1 MLNIFKKF
9 IEILDLCYRDGRK
22 VTILI
27 TLGLVLSA
35 LFEMLSLGALI
46 PIISIVFSETETGF
60 STIDQLI
67 NNYTYEQKL
76 IYLAFTLFLIFLF
89 KSIYQTLLYYYQG
102 KYTANLSTAIGNYL
116 YKSFINLDYLQH
128 IKDNSSKKIQY
139 IGNESNTIVQGY
151 LRPFMVVFTEVILI
165 LGICGL
171 LMFIDPTTFFVSLIF
186 FAISFGI
193 LNILFVRKLSLIG
206 KERASNEIFKTK
218 EVQQTL
224 FGFKLI
230 KLTDSEKYFF
240 NKFKTYN
247 FKLRDIK
254 ANEFFLK
261 QLPRPWFEL
270 LIISG
275 VIFLVYYLYL
285 DGQDLNQIQI
295 TLTVYLAAIV
305 RMMPSFL
312 RVVGSI
318 QSINFFSRTV
328 ELLHDDL
335 FHDLKQKDVF
345 YDERIDGNYITIDKI
360 GFKYPESDTFILKD
374 VNLKINQNEY
384 IGIVGESGSG
394 KSTFISI
401 LLGIL
406 DPESGGVYFQG
417 QNIATLGKN
426 WRSKLGYVPQD
437 IYMLSEPLRNNIAF
451 GLKNE
456 DISDERVKEC
466 IELANLQ
473 SFVSGLDDGIDTI
486 LGENAV
492 NISGGQKQRIAIARA
507 LYFDPEILIFDEA
520 TSSLDSE
527 TEKEILSVI
536 NELSTSKTIFF
547 CSHKKSILNNCTQ
560 IYSFSEPRE

>member
-76 IYLAFTLFLIFLF
+76 IYLAFMLFLIFLF

-335 FHDLKQKDVF
+335 FHDLKQKDIF

-486 LGENAV
+486 LGEDAV

>member
-335 FHDLKQKDVF
+335 FHDLKQKDIF

-486 LGENAV
+486 LGEDAV

>member
-27 TLGLVLSA
+27 TLGLVTSA

-60 STIDQLI
+60 STIDLLI
-67 NNYTYEQKL
+67 NSYTYEQKL
-76 IYLAFTLFLIFLF
+76 IYLAITLFIVFLF
-89 KSIYQTLLYYYQG
+89 KSIYQTVLYYYQG
-102 KYTANLSTAIGNYL
+102 KYTANLSTAIGNFL

-151 LRPFMVVFTEVILI
+151 LRPIMVVFTEVILI

-171 LMFIDPTTFFVSLIF
+171 LIFIDPTTFFVSLIF

-206 KERASNEIFKTK
+206 KERASNEIYKTK

-270 LIISG
+270 LIVSG
-275 VIFLVYYLYL
+275 VIFLVYYLYY
-285 DGQDLNQIQI
+285 DGQSLSQIQI

-335 FHDLKQKDVF
+335 FYDLKEKDVSHNK
-345 YDERIDGNYITIDKI
+345 RIDGKYITIDKI
-360 GFKYPESDTFILKD
+360 SFKYPETDKFVLKD
-374 VNLKINQNEY
+374 IDLELNQNEF

-406 DPESGGVYFQG
+406 NPDSGGVYFQG
-417 QNIATLGKN
+417 QNITELGKN
-426 WRSKLGYVPQD
+426 WRNKLGYVPQD

-473 SFVSGLDDGIDTI
+473 SFVSGLNDGIDTI

-536 NELSTSKTIFF
+536 NELSISKTIFF
-547 CSHKKSILNNCTQ
+547 CSHKKSILNNCSQ
-560 IYSFSEPRE
+560 IYSFSEPQE